1 MPVDPA
7 KYEEAAAAIRKRYGQ
22 SAVSS
27 ANSAPSVARIPTGSI
42 ELDYATGG
50 GVPIGRFSRFYGG
63 YSSGKSLACWNVI
76 KNAQENGLLCAYYDA
91 EKQFDPNF
99 VARLGVDIDK
109 LIIVEGSIIE
119 DICLKM
125 EALMGSVHLHV
136 VDSASQCISIHEMEA
151 DLEKER
157 MGGSARFWSA
167 GLKRVS
173 EMMEATPDGNTVILV
188 DQVRDVFGMP
198 GANPKPPGGRFI
210 EHLSSM
216 SLFFRRGTWLYRDP
230 DGILTDDSQ
239 KKATLSGLAEADG
252 IETQIRVEKSR
263 VCRPFRSARVR
274 IDFRDMQYDLGFEL
288 SKASVFF
295 GVVERNGAWF
305 TIPGG
310 DKFQGEKR
318 LRQAIL
324 DDADLQSTIREA
336 VANAD

>member
-1 MPVDPA
+1 VPVDPG

-22 SAVSS
+22 SAVSA
-27 ANSAPSVARIPTGSI
+27 ANNSPSVARIPTGSI

-76 KNAQENGLLCAYYDA
+76 KNAQQEGLLCAYYDA

-99 VARLGVDIDK
+99 VKRLGVDIEK
-109 LIIVEGSIIE
+109 LIIVQGSIIE

-136 VDSASQCISIHEMEA
+136 IDSASQCISIHEMEA

-157 MGGSARFWSA
+157 MGGSARYWSA

-173 EMMEATPDGNTVILV
+173 EHMEASPDGNTVIIV

-230 DGILTDDSQ
+230 EGILTDDSQ
-239 KKATLSGLAEADG
+239 KKVTLSGMSEADG

-288 SKASVFF
+288 SKAAVFF
-295 GVVERNGAWF
+295 GIVERNGAWF
-305 TIPGG
+305 TVPSGE
-310 DKFQGEKR
+310 KYQGEKK

-324 DDADLQSTIREA
+324 EDKDLQAQIRKA
-336 VANAD
+336 VFDVE

>member
-1 MPVDPA
+1 MPVNPEA
-7 KYEEAAAAIRKRYGQ
+7 FEEAAAAIRKRYGQ
-22 SAVSS
+22 SALS
-27 ANSAPSVARIPTGSI
+27 AANEAPIVARIPTGSL

-50 GVPIGRFSRFYGG
+50 GIPIGRFSRFYGG

-76 KNAQENGLLCAYYDA
+76 KSAQEMGMRCAYYDA
-91 EKQFDPNF
+91 EKQFDPSF
-99 VARLGVDIDK
+99 VAKLGVDTKK

-136 VDSASQCISIHEMEA
+136 IDSASQCISIHEMQA

-157 MGGSARFWSA
+157 MGGSARYWAA

-173 EMMEATPDGNTVILV
+173 EELEATPDGNTVIIV
-188 DQVRDVFGMP
+188 DQVRDVFGVP

-216 SLFFRRGTWLYRDP
+216 SLFFRRGSWLFRDP
-230 DGILTDDSQ
+230 DDVLTDDSQ

-274 IDFRDMQYDLGFEL
+274 IDFRDMKYDLGFEMV
-288 SKASVFF
+288 KAGVFF
-295 GVVERNGAWF
+295 GVIERNGAWYM
-305 TIPGG
+305 TPDGE
-310 DKFQGEKR
+310 KVQGEKK
-318 LRQAIL
+318 LRQLVLDNKELQAAI
-324 DDADLQSTIREA
+324 DEA
-336 VANAD
+336 VRNAN

>member
-1 MPVDPA
+1 MPVDPS
-7 KYEEAAAAIRKRYGQ
+7 KYQETVDAIRKRYGA
-22 SAVSS
+22 SAVSYAS
-27 ANSAPSVARIPTGSI
+27 AAPSIARIPTGSI

-76 KNAQENGLLCAYYDA
+76 KNAQEQGLLCAYYDA

-99 VARLGVDIDK
+99 VSRLGVDIEK
-109 LIIVEGSIIE
+109 LIIVEGSVIE

-125 EALMGSVHLHV
+125 EALMASVHLHV
-136 VDSASQCISIHEMEA
+136 IDSCSQCISIHEMEA

-216 SLFFRRGTWLYRDP
+216 SLFFRRGSWLYRDP
-230 DGILTDDSQ
+230 DDILTDDSQ
-239 KKATLSGLAEADG
+239 KKSTLSGLAEADG

-274 IDFRDMQYDLGFEL
+274 IDFRDMQYDLGFEMT
-288 SKASVFF
+288 KAAVFF
-295 GVVERNGAWF
+295 GIVERNGAWF

-310 DKFQGEKR
+310 EKYQGEKK
-318 LRQAIL
+318 LRQAIMENK
-324 DDADLQSTIREA
+324 DLQARIREA
-336 VANAD
+336 VLSGE

>member
-1 MPVDPA
+1 MPVDPS
-7 KYEEAAAAIRKRYGQ
+7 KYEEAATAIRKRYGQ
-22 SAVSS
+22 SAVSAAS
-27 ANSAPSVARIPTGSI
+27 NSPSVSRIPTGSI

-76 KNAQENGLLCAYYDA
+76 KNAQQAGLLCAYYDA

-99 VARLGVDIDK
+99 VKRLGVDIDK

-136 VDSASQCISIHEMEA
+136 IDSASQCISIHEMQA

-173 EMMEATPDGNTVILV
+173 EHMEASPEGNTVIIV

-230 DGILTDDSQ
+230 EGILTDDSQ
-239 KKATLSGLAEADG
+239 KKVTLSGMSEADG
-252 IETQIRVEKSR
+252 I
-263 VCRPFRSARVR
+263 
-274 IDFRDMQYDLGFEL
+274 
-288 SKASVFF
+288 
-295 GVVERNGAWF
+295 
-305 TIPGG
+305 
-310 DKFQGEKR
+310 
-318 LRQAIL
+318 
-324 DDADLQSTIREA
+324 
-336 VANAD
+336 

>member
-1 MPVDPA
+1 MPVDPS
-7 KYEEAAAAIRKRYGQ
+7 KFDEAAAAIKKRYGA

-27 ANSAPSVARIPTGSI
+27 ASDAPAVARIPSGSYEI
-42 ELDYATGG
+42 DYATGG

-76 KNAQENGLLCAYYDA
+76 KSAQSMGLLCAYYDA
-91 EKQFDPNF
+91 EKQFDPTF
-99 VARLGVDIDK
+99 VERLGVDIDK

-188 DQVRDVFGMP
+188 DQVRDVFGVP
-198 GANPKPPGGRFI
+198 NANPKPPGGRFI

-230 DGILTDDSQ
+230 DGILTEDSQ

-263 VCRPFRSARVR
+263 VCRPFRTARVR
-274 IDFRDMQYDLGFEL
+274 IDFRDMSYDLGFEL
-288 SKASVFF
+288 AKSATFF
-295 GVVERNGAWF
+295 GVVERTGAWYAL
-305 TIPGG
+305 PGG
-310 DKFQGEKR
+310 EKVQGEKK

-324 DDADLQSTIREA
+324 EDEKLQKTIREA
-336 VANAD
+336 VRDVD